1 MLLVRVFPRHCDS
14 GLIWEALR
22 AQIFFDTL
30 TVRDLPDGIRK
41 GSQHYRTGYVVIFLS
56 ENAEK
61 SKLLFVILRC
71 IALHNVN
78 GLLNIWIA
86 ASSYCVWPSS
96 RAAICAAPVCSS
108 RALFAGA
115 ACAPSSSSPCPRPS
129 AGSTP
134 GEPALERAGWV

>member
-14 GLIWEALR
+14 WLIWEALR

-41 GSQHYRTGYVVIFLS
+41 GSQHYRTGYVVISLS

-71 IALHNVN
+71 IALRNVN

-96 RAAICAAPVCSS
+96 RAAICAALS
-108 RALFAGA
+108 A
-115 ACAPSSSSPCPRPS
+115 ACS
-129 AGSTP
+129 G
-134 GEPALERAGWV
+134 